1 DDQIAAADK
10 RVAACAAADPAVRR
24 LCTVPGVGPVTAV
37 AYVATIDH
45 PHRFPHAR
53 QVAGYLGLVPRE
65 RSSGEQQRR
74 GPITKA
80 GNTRVRW
87 LLVEA
92 AWTILRTRTPR
103 TEPLR
108 AWAEQITCRRGKPI
122 AAVALARRLARL
134 LYAMWRDGTDYQP
147 AHISQR
153 AARVVAA

>member
-1 DDQIAAADK
+1 M
-10 RVAACAAADPAVRR
+10 
-24 LCTVPGVGPVTAV
+24 T
-37 AYVATIDH
+37 
-45 PHRFPHAR
+45 
-53 QVAGYLGLVPRE
+53 RE

-108 AWAEQITCRRGKPI
+108 AWSEQITRRRGKPI

-134 LYAMWRDGTDYQP
+134 LYAMWRDGSDYHP
-147 AHISQR
+147 AHIGQR
-153 AARVVAA
+153 PARVVAA